1 MTLVL
6 MAAAGGAVGAALR
19 HLTNVLCGHLFGA
32 AFPWGTFAVNVLGSF
47 LMGLLIAM
55 LALRWS
61 APLEVRTF
69 LATGVLGGFTTFSAF
84 SMDFAALIER
94 KAYLAAAGY
103 AGGTI
108 ILCFAAVFAGLVIG
122 RALFQ

>member
-103 AGGTI
+103 ASGTI
-108 ILCFAAVFAGLVIG
+108 ILCFAAVFAGLVVG
-122 RALFQ
+122 RALCQ

>member
-108 ILCFAAVFAGLVIG
+108 ILCFAAVFAGLVVG
-122 RALFQ
+122 RALCQ